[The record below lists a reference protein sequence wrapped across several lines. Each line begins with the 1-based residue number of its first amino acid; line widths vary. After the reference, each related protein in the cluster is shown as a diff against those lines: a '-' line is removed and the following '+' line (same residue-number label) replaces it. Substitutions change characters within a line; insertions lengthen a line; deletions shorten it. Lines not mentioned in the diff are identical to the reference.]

1 MADSG
6 SAASR
11 QAAGAQSPTT
21 ALEDGKPEDFAAGSA
36 RADTWVAPPAG
47 GADQVPS
54 RYRVHLLPD
63 AKVTERGVVYRR
75 GDDRFLLV
83 WSRVERALA
92 AEVGEPEGVRT
103 IVFDL
108 ALELV
113 GPECVVCRLDA
124 EPGEEASALAR
135 AIQIGVGR
143 DRCSA
148 SLRALA
154 TEGLPTRCY
163 PDLDTLTEA
172 NLESIRFQT

>member
-6 SAASR
+6 SASPR
-11 QAAGAQSPTT
+11 PVAGARGPSGG
-21 ALEDGKPEDFAAGSA
+21 LEDAKPEDFAAGGA
-36 RADTWVAPPAG
+36 RADTWASTPRTGAG
-47 GADQVPS
+47 QVPS

-75 GDDRFLLV
+75 GEDRFLLV
-83 WSRVERALA
+83 WSRIERALA

-124 EPGEEASALAR
+124 EPGEDASALAR

-143 DRCSA
+143 DRCSP